1 MPVISGAA
9 TSLAFCVLAFSSVER
24 HCLCVLLVS
33 LVVLHVSVKNE
44 NEMKNTSDCFQQQRI
59 KTSLRWPLCDVLLKF
74 LPE

>member
-44 NEMKNTSDCFQQQRI
+44 NEMK
-59 KTSLRWPLCDVLLKF
+59 
-74 LPE
+74 